1 MRQVKVTGIYGEQYE
16 KQSSVLST
24 GWSFTKEVSLT

>member
-16 KQSSVLST
+16 KRPSVLKH
-24 GWSFTKEVSLT
+24 WMVLYEEVSLT